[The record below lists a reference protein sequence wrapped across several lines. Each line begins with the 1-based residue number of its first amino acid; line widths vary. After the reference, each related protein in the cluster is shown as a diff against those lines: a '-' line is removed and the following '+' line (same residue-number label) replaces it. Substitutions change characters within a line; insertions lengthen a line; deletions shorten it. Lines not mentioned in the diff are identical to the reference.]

1 MQKYVRICRIIMP
14 IAPRRYGQKARA
26 QMSYLVRRVAVLP
39 TYALFSLSHFSTC
52 SRLKPMNSAIS

>member
-14 IAPRRYGQKARA
+14 KAPRRYGQKVRT
-26 QMSYLVRRVAVLP
+26 QMSYLMRCVAVLP